1 MYRVLVPVDDDVDRA
16 LAQARYVTDLPAADE
31 EVEAILL
38 FVFTGD
44 AEDLPSDLQQ
54 FKTADRIQSVRRAR
68 DHLEDAGVEVQVRD
82 DSGDTTDDILDDA
95 EEYDVDAIVLGG
107 RKRSPAGKAI
117 FGSVTQSVILNTDRP
132 VVVTGDGS

>member
-1 MYRVLVPVDDDVDRA
+1 MYRVLVPVDEDVDRA
-16 LAQARYVTDLPAADE
+16 VSQASYVTDLPEAAE
-31 EVEAILL
+31 NVEVILL

-44 AEDLPSDLQQ
+44 DDELPSEMQQ

-68 DHLEDAGVEVQVRD
+68 DHLQDHGVETIVRD
-82 DSGDTTDDILDDA
+82 DSGDTTDDIIQEA

-132 VVVTGDGS
+132 VVVTGKNS

>member
-1 MYRVLVPVDDDVDRA
+1 MYRVLVPVDEDVDRA
-16 LAQARYVTDLPAADE
+16 LSQADYVTDLPEAGE
-31 EVEAILL
+31 NVEAVLL

-44 AEDLPSDLQQ
+44 SDELPAEMQQ

-68 DHLEDAGVEVQVRD
+68 DRLQDHDVETIVRD
-82 DSGDTTDDILDDA
+82 DSGDTTDDILHEA

-132 VVVTGDGS
+132 VVVTGKNA

>member
-1 MYRVLVPVDDDVDRA
+1 MYRVLVPVDEDVDRA
-16 LAQARYVTDLPAADE
+16 LSQARYVTDLPAAAE
-31 EVEAILL
+31 NVEAVLL

-44 AEDLPSDLQQ
+44 GDDLPAEMQQ

-68 DHLEDAGVEVQVRD
+68 DHLRDHGVETIVRD
-82 DSGDTTDDILDDA
+82 DSGDTTDDIIHEA
-95 EEYDVDAIVLGG
+95 EEHDADAIVLGG

-132 VVVTGDGS
+132 VVVTGKNA

>member
-1 MYRVLVPVDDDVDRA
+1 MYRVLVPVDEDVDRA
-16 LAQARYVTDLPAADE
+16 VSQAGYVTDLPAAAE
-31 EVEAILL
+31 NVEAVLL

-44 AEDLPSDLQQ
+44 DGDLPSEMQQ

-68 DHLEDAGVEVQVRD
+68 DHLQDHGVETIVRD
-82 DSGDTTDDILDDA
+82 DSGDTTDDIIQEA

-132 VVVTGDGS
+132 VVVTGKNS

>member
-1 MYRVLVPVDDDVDRA
+1 M
-16 LAQARYVTDLPAADE
+16 
-31 EVEAILL
+31 
-38 FVFTGD
+38 
-44 AEDLPSDLQQ
+44 QQ

-68 DHLEDAGVEVQVRD
+68 DHLQDHGVETIVRD
-82 DSGDTTDDILDDA
+82 DSGDTTDDIIQEA

-132 VVVTGDGS
+132 VVVTGKNS